1 MRGIVESW
9 DPSHGRGWI
18 RPVAEA
24 DRPLRVSPNARIEVE
39 RRVLS
44 PSLSGGLKT
53 GQQVGFVY
61 RAPARPDLAPRA
73 ECVVVIAEPIAAPAV
88 PVASRAA
95 SISATKV

>member
-9 DPSHGRGWI
+9 DQPSGRGWI
-18 RPVAEA
+18 RPVAEP

-44 PSLSGGLKT
+44 PSIAGGLRQ

-61 RAPARPDLAPRA
+61 KAPARPEAPPRA
-73 ECVVVIAEPIAAPAV
+73 ECVVLIADVQAALATQ
-88 PVASRAA
+88 ALNS
-95 SISATKV
+95 SAKR

>member
-9 DPSHGRGWI
+9 DSPSGRGWI

-24 DRPLRVSPNARIEVE
+24 DRPLRVSPNAKIEVE

-44 PSLSGGLKT
+44 PSIRDGLKA

-61 RAPARPDLAPRA
+61 KAPARPDQPPRA
-73 ECVVVIAEPIAAPAV
+73 ECVVLVADAPATL
-88 PVASRAA
+88 ST
-95 SISATKV
+95 SAGRPEGAPR